1 MSDNILPEENEIN
14 FPAPPAEIAG
24 KLAELNEWRVKR
36 QTLYVISFQLE
47 KLYDDIDS
55 GLFGEDAKT
64 GQFYLYI
71 KGIKD
76 SIPKPDVETIQS
88 ELDALIAEQE
98 E

>member
-14 FPAPPAEIAG
+14 FPAPAAEIAG

-36 QTLYVISFQLE
+36 QNLYIISIQLE
-47 KLYDDIDS
+47 KLYDDINA
-55 GLFGEDAKT
+55 GIFGESAKT
-64 GQFYLYI
+64 GEFYTYI

-98 E
+98 G